1 MKNIIIILAI
11 ISTGVM
17 SGIFFTW
24 TNAVKPGI
32 GTLNNISYLRAFKAM
47 NKAILNPL
55 FYIVFILPVLT
66 ITISAYINYGS
77 PNFYIFKLLFAS
89 TLIYFFGVFILT
101 INGNVP
107 INELLENTDL
117 QKISETELSSLRENI
132 ENKWNNF
139 NLIRTVSSFISFLL
153 LVICFFKYYD

>member
-47 NKAILNPL
+47 NIAILNPL

-77 PNFYIFKLLFAS
+77 PNFYRFKLLFAS
-89 TLIYFFGVFILT
+89 TLIYFFGVFIIT
-101 INGNVP
+101 IKGNVP